1 MRASEPSHHSGEC
14 ASHLRCCSV
23 LRMDELPTVPGKIAL
38 EQALLD
44 VPGVLT
50 AEANYETG
58 IILVTGTADKETL
71 LRAIAEAVSAKE
83 GTQ

>member
-1 MRASEPSHHSGEC
+1 
-14 ASHLRCCSV
+14 
-23 LRMDELPTVPGKIAL
+23 MDELPAVPGKIAL

-50 AEANYETG
+50 AEAKYETG

-71 LRAIAEAVSAKE
+71 LRAIAEAASVKE
-83 GTQ
+83 GKQ